1 MLRLFPIIV
10 YNMYIYLAEF
20 IATLF
25 FTYVVIATGNP
36 LAIGASLAL
45 ILLLSYRLDV
55 ITVNPAVTI
64 ALAAAGKIAPTEII
78 PLCVV
83 QVLGA
88 LVALE
93 IYKRYNL

>member
-1 MLRLFPIIV
+1 
-10 YNMYIYLAEF
+10 MYLYLAEF

-25 FTYVVIATGNP
+25 FAYVIIATGNP

-45 ILLLSYRLDV
+45 ILLLSYRFNV
-55 ITVNPAVTI
+55 VTANPAVTI
-64 ALAAAGKIAPTEII
+64 TLAAAGKIAPSEII

-88 LVALE
+88 LTALE
-93 IYKRYNL
+93 VYKRVNL

>member
-1 MLRLFPIIV
+1 
-10 YNMYIYLAEF
+10 MYLYLAEF

-25 FTYVVIATGNP
+25 FAYVIIATGNP

-45 ILLLSYRLDV
+45 ILLLSYRLNV
-55 ITVNPAVTI
+55 VTVNPAVTI
-64 ALAAAGKIAPTEII
+64 TLAAAGKIAPSEII

-88 LVALE
+88 LTALE
-93 IYKRYNL
+93 VYKRVNL

>member
-1 MLRLFPIIV
+1 MLRLFPTIV
-10 YNMYIYLAEF
+10 YNMYAYLAEF
-20 IATLF
+20 IGTLF
-25 FTYVVIATGNP
+25 FAYVVIATGNP

-45 ILLLSYRLDV
+45 ILLLSYRLDI

-64 ALAAAGKIAPTEII
+64 TLAAAGKIAPTEII
-78 PLCVV
+78 PLCIS

>member
-1 MLRLFPIIV
+1 
-10 YNMYIYLAEF
+10 MYLYLAEF
-20 IATLF
+20 LATLF
-25 FTYVVIATGNP
+25 FAYVVIATGNP

-45 ILLLSYRLDV
+45 ILLLSYRFEV

-64 ALAAAGKIAPTEII
+64 TLAAAGKIPPTEII
-78 PLCVV
+78 PLIVV

-93 IYKRYNL
+93 IYKRVNL

>member
-1 MLRLFPIIV
+1 
-10 YNMYIYLAEF
+10 MYLYLAEF

-25 FTYVVIATGNP
+25 FAYVIIATGNP

-45 ILLLSYRLDV
+45 ILLLSYRLNV
-55 ITVNPAVTI
+55 VTANPAVTI
-64 ALAAAGKIAPTEII
+64 TLAAAGKIAPSEII

-88 LVALE
+88 LTALE
-93 IYKRYNL
+93 VYKRVNL

>member
-1 MLRLFPIIV
+1 MLLLFPAIV
-10 YNMYIYLAEF
+10 YIMYLYLAEF
-20 IATLF
+20 LATLF
-25 FTYVVIATGNP
+25 FAYVVIATGNP

-45 ILLLSYRLDV
+45 ILLLSYRFEV

-64 ALAAAGKIAPTEII
+64 TLAAAGKIPPTEII
-78 PLCVV
+78 PLIVV

-93 IYKRYNL
+93 IYKRVNL

>member
-1 MLRLFPIIV
+1 
-10 YNMYIYLAEF
+10 MYLYLAEF
-20 IATLF
+20 LATLF
-25 FTYVVIATGNP
+25 FAYVVIATGNP

-45 ILLLSYRLDV
+45 ILLLSFRFEV
-55 ITVNPAVTI
+55 VTVNPAITI
-64 ALAAAGKIAPTEII
+64 ALAAAGKIPPSEII
-78 PLCVV
+78 PLAVV

>member
-1 MLRLFPIIV
+1 
-10 YNMYIYLAEF
+10 MYIYLAEF

-25 FTYVVIATGNP
+25 FAYVVIATGNP

-45 ILLLSYRLDV
+45 ILLLSFRLDV
-55 ITVNPAVTI
+55 VTVNPAITI
-64 ALAAAGKIAPTEII
+64 TLAAAGKIAPTEII
-78 PLCVV
+78 PICVV

>member
-1 MLRLFPIIV
+1 MLLLFPVIV
-10 YNMYIYLAEF
+10 YIMYLYLAEF
-20 IATLF
+20 LATLF
-25 FTYVVIATGNP
+25 FAYVVIATGNP

-45 ILLLSYRLDV
+45 ILLLSYRFEV

-64 ALAAAGKIAPTEII
+64 TLAAAGKIPPTEII
-78 PLCVV
+78 PLIVV

-93 IYKRYNL
+93 IYKRVNL